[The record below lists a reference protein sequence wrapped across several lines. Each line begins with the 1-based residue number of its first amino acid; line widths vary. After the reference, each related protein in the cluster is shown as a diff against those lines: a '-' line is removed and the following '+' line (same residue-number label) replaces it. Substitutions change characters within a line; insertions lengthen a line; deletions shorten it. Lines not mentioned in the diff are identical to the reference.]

1 MICDICLKK
10 SIENGGAYCM
20 AGVTVCG
27 SCVRKAITFYCD
39 NQHLVGK
46 KSTRVVTDEVKE
58 ARKEDNI
65 RGWWA

>member
-10 SIENGGAYCM
+10 SIESGGAYCM
-20 AGVTVCG
+20 AGVTVC
-27 SCVRKAITFYCD
+27 SECVRRAITFYCE
-39 NQHLVGK
+39 NKHLVEIK
-46 KSTRVVTDEVKE
+46 TAKAVPDEVKE

>member
-10 SIENGGAYCM
+10 SIESGGAYCM
-20 AGVTVCG
+20 TGSTVCG
-27 SCVRKAITFYCD
+27 ACVRKAIIFYCE

>member
-10 SIENGGAYCM
+10 SIENSGAYCM
-20 AGVTVCG
+20 TGSTVCG
-27 SCVRKAITFYCD
+27 ECVRKAIIFYCE

-46 KSTRVVTDEVKE
+46 KSIKAVTDEVKE